1 MISQKTTILFTVGA
15 ALVGILLG
23 STLWRSPVSGQGIF
37 FGSTSGSEQTAR
49 ASLQQA
55 GENGGLPSHT
65 ISVSGTGETQ
75 AKPDLAFVSVGVVT
89 ESPTAEQAQQENSA
103 KMTAVIDAVKNLKID
118 AADIQTSAL
127 NLQPVYSNSPRPSNG
142 QPQIVGYR
150 ATSQIRVRVKDIAK
164 TGSVLD
170 ESVKAGA
177 NTGGNVRFGIADDDE
192 LSKQALKNAVQDA
205 RGKADAM
212 AAALGVTITGVHSI
226 SEGSLSM
233 PVAMQESFRADLAA
247 APAAGTPV
255 EPGELKIT
263 AQVRVVYT
271 Y

>member
-1 MISQKTTILFTVGA
+1 
-15 ALVGILLG
+15 
-23 STLWRSPVSGQGIF
+23 
-37 FGSTSGSEQTAR
+37 
-49 ASLQQA
+49 
-55 GENGGLPSHT
+55 
-65 ISVSGTGETQ
+65 
-75 AKPDLAFVSVGVVT
+75 
-89 ESPTAEQAQQENSA
+89 
-103 KMTAVIDAVKNLKID
+103 
-118 AADIQTSAL
+118 
-127 NLQPVYSNSPRPSNG
+127 
-142 QPQIVGYR
+142 
-150 ATSQIRVRVKDIAK
+150 VKDIAK

-177 NTGGNVRFGIADDDE
+177 NTGGTVRFGIADDDE